1 MLVKIQKSLSS
12 FMKKQINQKSTK
24 TLAHYHHEHDAKH
37 SPEEASAEAG
47 EEIKAEEDKSEEEK
61 AKELD
66 EAKKA
71 SRNKAGER
79 DQVEMFKKLLIQN
92 IMKYTL
98 LIAVLTIFAIGT
110 IKSGPAI
117 VKFFNGFL
125 SKILMGGLRK

>member
-1 MLVKIQKSLSS
+1 
-12 FMKKQINQKSTK
+12 MKKQITKQSTK
-24 TLAHYHHEHDAKH
+24 TLASYHHEHDTKH
-37 SPEEASAEAG
+37 SDEAAAKGDG
-47 EEIKAEEDKSEEEK
+47 EEVKAEEDKSEEEK
-61 AKELD
+61 AKELE

-98 LIAVLTIFAIGT
+98 LIAMLAIFAIGI

-125 SKILMGGLRK
+125 SKILLGALHK